1 MAIWAQNLGVSL
13 GTRWQAMDSAVA
25 EVLAVAAGAEV
36 VVVAVG
42 AEVLAAVE
50 AEVEVLMVG
59 LEVVR
64 GKGPTFPAAGP
75 RPYAGRVVSPSSL
88 LVSVPVSATQVEKVL
103 MAWAEIY
110 VWHARDVKLTAT
122 GTVKKMQ
129 GMEATYRQRW
139 MAHARER
146 EVENWGENAS
156 VAQEKKGK
164 HNSKWAPGQ
173 PETTIVSHWLR
184 CFCTTPSKTP
194 SPASH
199 SLAPSQGRLG
209 LNTLE
214 ESILM
219 GNQRAKKRQ

>member
-13 GTRWQAMDSAVA
+13 GTRWQAMGSAVA

-36 VVVAVG
+36 VVVTVG

-50 AEVEVLMVG
+50 AEVEALMVG

-103 MAWAEIY
+103 MTWAEIC

-139 MAHARER
+139 MAYARER

-156 VAQEKKGK
+156 VA
-164 HNSKWAPGQ
+164 
-173 PETTIVSHWLR
+173 
-184 CFCTTPSKTP
+184 
-194 SPASH
+194 
-199 SLAPSQGRLG
+199 
-209 LNTLE
+209 
-214 ESILM
+214 
-219 GNQRAKKRQ
+219 